1 MQKWHWTVSCKC
13 KNDWWQKCITIHAT
27 MSNYFDQFFIHRVPK
42 KGDTKLVAVSNS
54 INSHAI
60 FKIFSLSVRF
70 SSKFAA
76 KYLLKIPSHL
86 ICITTLP
93 CESLMSENG
102 QQSQTNVVISAKLLG
117 TLVTYLRCGGI
128 FNNQSCK
135 GLLLSLSVKQFLKS
149 VNIWHSYG
157 QKGGLRHA
165 LSSTISS
172 VVVRCT
178 TCNRQPRSCL

>member
-1 MQKWHWTVSCKC
+1 MQRRQLLWPVLYTPCS
-13 KNDWWQKCITIHAT
+13 
-27 MSNYFDQFFIHRVPK
+27 K
-42 KGDTKLVAVSNS
+42 KGRHQTRGSNS

-86 ICITTLP
+86 ICITTLR

-157 QKGGLRHA
+157 QKGGLHHA

-178 TCNRQPRSCL
+178 TCKRQPRSCL